1 VRRCRGH
8 PCLLGTLIIPSADGG
23 SQLPSLAVECPH
35 CHLDIEL
42 IDSAAVADVLGLTN
56 TGTVSVYR
64 RRYPSFPAPRV
75 DMGSGRCLLWLR
87 ADIEAWA
94 AGR

>member
-1 VRRCRGH
+1 MPGS
-8 PCLLGTLIIPSADGG
+8 PLMLGTPIILWADVGC
-23 SQLPSLAVECPH
+23 QLPSLDVECPH
-35 CHLDIEL
+35 CHRDIEL
-42 IDSAAVADVLGLTN
+42 IDSSGVADVLGLTN

-64 RRYPSFPAPRV
+64 RRYTSFPAPRV